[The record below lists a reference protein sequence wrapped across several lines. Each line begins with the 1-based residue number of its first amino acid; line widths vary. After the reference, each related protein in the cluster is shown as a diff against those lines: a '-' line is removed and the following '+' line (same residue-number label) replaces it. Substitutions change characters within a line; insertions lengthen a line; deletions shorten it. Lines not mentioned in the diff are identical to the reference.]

1 MVRMRLPAERV
12 FLPFPALGRF
22 LPLPL
27 PLLLPFLPLLLR
39 LEPPDLD
46 RLGALATFL
55 DHRQIFLLSR
65 PDVYHTCSEKRQVEI
80 KGGGHGEGVI
90 AGVILG
96 VTV

>member
-12 FLPFPALGRF
+12 FLAFPALGRF
-22 LPLPL
+22 LPL

-55 DHRQIFLLSR
+55 DHRHIFLLSR

-80 KGGGHGEGVI
+80 KVGGQGEGVI
-90 AGVILG
+90 AGVIL
-96 VTV
+96 VVSV